1 MIADWSDAYENGK
14 YIAGAESYPF
24 QWAQQAAQYRNTLAA
39 RALLDISYGPTARQN
54 FDLFMPP
61 ETPRGLAVF
70 VHGGYWKAFD
80 KNIWS
85 HLAAGANERGWA
97 VCIPSYTL
105 APNARISEITKELA
119 LAITTAAGM
128 IEGPIR
134 LAGHSAGGHLVS
146 RMACVDVDLPVSDR
160 VEHVLSISGLHDLR
174 PLLRTDMNQVLRLD
188 PVEAVSES
196 AALQTPHKGI
206 ALTAWVGSD
215 ERPEFLRQNDLL
227 ANIWT
232 GLGIETRSHHA
243 VGHHHF
249 SVPAG
254 LAEENSDITKA
265 FVGA

>member
-1 MIADWSDAYENGK
+1 MITDWSDAYENGK
-14 YIAGAESYPF
+14 YITGAEGYPLL
-24 QWAQQAAQYRNTLAA
+24 WAQQAQQYRHSLAA
-39 RALLDISYGPTARQN
+39 RALLDIPYGPTERQC
-54 FDLFMPP
+54 FDLFMPV

-85 HLAAGANERGWA
+85 HLAAGANARGWA

-105 APNARISEITKELA
+105 APNARISEITKEVA
-119 LAITTAAGM
+119 LAITTAAGR
-128 IEGPIR
+128 IDGPIR

-146 RMACVDVDLPVSDR
+146 RMACVDVDLPVADR

-188 PVEAVSES
+188 PAEAAAES
-196 AALQTPHKGI
+196 AALQTPHNGI

-232 GLGIETRSHHA
+232 GLGVETRSHHA
-243 VGHHHF
+243 AGHHHF

-254 LAEENSDITKA
+254 LTEENAPITKA